1 MIVVY
6 FCCGA
11 LRVQVYRIAGKLRES
26 LINTPGKMFR
36 DFYFRHK
43 SRCLTTHP
51 TISRME
57 MVTSACISKRVSRCR
72 RKLPCQGE
80 GANTYWMCGSKK
92 TVLDSLSARNFWRQK
107 FSQKQIF
114 ASWCLI
120 ARKSR
125 KFPAIRYEIAILDAL
140 PHNLV
145 E

>member
-11 LRVQVYRIAGKLRES
+11 LRVQVYRIAGKFRES

-72 RKLPCQGE
+72 RKLPCQGPCQGE

-92 TVLDSLSARNFWRQK
+92 NCARLVVSKKFWEAE
-107 FSQKQIF
+107 IF
-114 ASWCLI
+114 AEINFRELVFDRAKI
-120 ARKSR
+120 AKISR
-125 KFPAIRYEIAILDAL
+125 YT
-140 PHNLV
+140 V
-145 E
+145 